1 MTIAAAAGTG
11 FLAALSLILAI
22 GAQNAFVLRQGLMR
36 AHVFW
41 ICLTCAASDALLIT
55 AGVLGFGALTQTIP
69 WFPKAMLY
77 GGAAFLVVYGL
88 LRFWSAYQGNTGL
101 ETNQEAQPLWP
112 ALLTCLTLTWLNP
125 HVYLDT
131 LALIGA
137 LSTQFLGSAKLAFG
151 LGAVTASFV
160 FFFTL
165 GYGARMLRPIMQT
178 PRSWRILDLGIGVL
192 MWALAAGLL
201 LADHGI

>member
-1 MTIAAAAGTG
+1 MSLAAPAGTG
-11 FLAALSLILAI
+11 FLTAFSLILAI

-55 AGVLGFGALTQTIP
+55 AGVLGFGAITERVP

-77 GGAAFLVVYGL
+77 GGAAFLIVYGG
-88 LRFWSAYQGNTGL
+88 LRLRSGIKGGHSLDPSAS
-101 ETNQEAQPLWP
+101 AQALWP
-112 ALLTCLTLTWLNP
+112 ALVTCLTLTWLNP

-131 LALIGA
+131 LALLGA
-137 LSTQFLGSAKLAFG
+137 ISTQFEGMAKLAFG

-160 FFFTL
+160 FFFGL
-165 GYGARMLRPIMQT
+165 GYGARALTPIMRSAT
-178 PRSWRILDLGIGVL
+178 SWRVLDIGIALL

-201 LADHGI
+201 LAKDTL